1 MFDTLLQEVAKKF
14 GLGSKA
20 SWILSALLGL
30 IFNRGSGGMSGFLAK
45 LTRGGLGN
53 IVESWLGK
61 GEPMEV
67 SADQIESAMG
77 DGIIKNLASKL
88 GLASGPVGMAVSY
101 MLPKVVS
108 MLTPDGVAPESI
120 PAGIAHYIKDDE
132 QMTAETEVQTQSQSQ
147 RENYT
152 PRPEDHEESGFNW
165 WWLLLLPLFL
175 LLGWCTLQKSDEP
188 QVATP
193 EVSET
198 TVPERVTPEEPTAVV
213 PSIDPSLSISN
224 QADTFNVSGTVADD
238 ATKNSIFDMLK
249 SIAGPD
255 KVNGDILVD
264 PSTKE
269 ATWLTKLSGILP
281 ALKEVPGAKLLLNGN
296 DVTLDG
302 DMEQGVIDGLMG
314 KLKSVFSGEGFNI
327 NSLALPSAT
336 KAVDEVTEA
345 VQGAEETVSDASESG
360 ADAIKDMAASGS
372 VTGESLVKALNI
384 AGVNF
389 ATGSFNIAPSS
400 MDVLRDAAE
409 AIKLA
414 PADTR
419 IQVGGHTDNTGTS
432 AINTKLS
439 GQRAQVVVDAL
450 VGLGVDASMLSAK
463 GFGDSQP
470 VADNSSEEGRAQNR
484 RMEFTLQ

>member
-14 GLGSKA
+14 GLGNKA
-20 SWILSALLGL
+20 SLILSALLGL
-30 IFNRGSGGMSGFLAK
+30 IFNRSSGGMSGFLGK
-45 LTRGGLGN
+45 LTRGGLGSV
-53 IVESWLGK
+53 VESWLGK
-61 GEPMEV
+61 GEPMDV
-67 SADQIESAMG
+67 SAEQIESAMG
-77 DGIIKNLASKL
+77 GGIINSLASKL

-120 PAGIAHYIKDDE
+120 PAGIANYINDDE
-132 QMTAETEVQTQSQSQ
+132 QITAETEVKTQSQQ
-147 RENYT
+147 QNYT
-152 PRPEDHEESGFNW
+152 PRPESEHEESGFNW

-175 LLGWCTLQKSDEP
+175 LLGWCTLQQSEEP
-188 QVATP
+188 QVSTTD
-193 EVSET
+193 VSEPV
-198 TVPERVTPEEPTAVV
+198 VPERVAPVEPATVI

-224 QADTFNVSGTVADD
+224 DADTFTVSGTVADD

-249 SIAGPD
+249 SIVGAD

-264 PSTKE
+264 PATKE
-269 ATWLTKLSGILP
+269 ATWLSKLSAILP
-281 ALKEVPGAKLLLNGN
+281 ALKDVPGAKLLLNGN

-302 DMEQGVIDGLMG
+302 DMEQGVIDGLME
-314 KLKSVFSGEGFNI
+314 KLKSIFSGEGFNI
-327 NSLALPSAT
+327 NSLALPSIT
-336 KAVDEVTEA
+336 KAV
-345 VQGAEETVSDASESG
+345 EETVNNASEG

-384 AGVNF
+384 AGINF
-389 ATGSFNIAPSS
+389 ATGSYNIAPNS
-400 MDVLRDAAE
+400 MVVLRDAAE
-409 AIKLA
+409 AIKVA

-439 GQRAQVVVDAL
+439 GQRAQVVVDTL
-450 VGLGVDASMLSAK
+450 VGMGVDASILSAK

-470 VADNSSEEGRAQNR
+470 IADNSSEKGRAQNR